1 MDGLKL
7 GSVPKRKNTAGSGS
21 TSEQGRRYNE
31 RVILNVVRKHPN
43 ISRIQIAL
51 ETGLSAQTISV
62 ITSSLLEKGM
72 LQVTGK
78 VKGNR
83 GQPSIMLTICPD
95 GAYGL
100 GINVDRDHISAAL
113 LDFSGQCILLK
124 EYPVHFPTQDVA
136 QDIALNLIAEV
147 KEILGDKWDKVQGV
161 GLAKPDFMPLWL
173 DSLVSERSQKNQL
186 VSLQQSLHYWETNEF
201 SRWLEAQTNL
211 SCVTEN
217 DANAAALNE
226 LLLSKESKRNNFFY
240 IFIGS
245 ACGGGAVVEGE
256 CFLGANGKA
265 GNFGLI
271 PTATGALGKQILEA
285 LSLSSLVRFLSA
297 QGLSFPVTEEDWAE
311 DVIDRL
317 VDQWASL
324 VSAEILPAIFSVI
337 ALFDPQSIVFGG
349 RLPLSVQ
356 TKLLSVLLK
365 VLHNACPLGM
375 KLPNLEIAETAET
388 SGMVG
393 AAILPLYDTFSP
405 YRSLLLI

>member
-1 MDGLKL
+1 MKVAKL
-7 GSVPKRKNTAGSGS
+7 GRVPKRKKIVGLGS

-31 RVILNVVRKHPN
+31 RVILHVVRKHPN

-62 ITSSLLEKGM
+62 ITSSLLAKGM

-113 LDFSGQCILLK
+113 LDFSGRCILLK
-124 EYPVHFPTQDVA
+124 EHSIHFPSQDDA
-136 QDIALNLIAEV
+136 QAIALNLIAEV
-147 KEILGDKWDKVQGV
+147 KAILGEKWGRVRGV
-161 GLAKPDFMPLWL
+161 GLAKPDFMSLWL
-173 DSLVSERSQKNQL
+173 DSLASEIPNQDPL
-186 VSLQQSLHYWETNEF
+186 TSLRESLRYWETDEF
-201 SRWLEAQTNL
+201 STWLEVQTNL
-211 SCVTEN
+211 PCVTEN

-226 LLLSKESKRNNFFY
+226 LLLSKASKRSHFFY

-245 ACGGGAVVEGE
+245 ACGGGAVIEGE
-256 CFLGANGKA
+256 CFLGANARA

-271 PTATGALGKQILEA
+271 PTTTGRLGKQILEA
-285 LSLSSLVRFLSA
+285 LSLSSLSRFLSA
-297 QGLSFPVTEEDWAE
+297 QGRPFPTTEKDWAE
-311 DVIDRL
+311 DTIQGL
-317 VDQWASL
+317 VDQWVDL
-324 VSAEILPAIFSVI
+324 VCSEILPGIFSVI

-356 TKLLSVLLK
+356 TKLLSVLIK
-365 VLHNACPLGM
+365 VLHTHCPLGM
-375 KLPNLEIAETAET
+375 NIPNLEIAETAET

-405 YRSLLLI
+405 HRSLLLV